1 MYYLNDIQHKDL
13 LQMTDVSSLILN
25 SQGFG
30 LIIIDGDTSQIV
42 YANSKLFEMS
52 GFLPEN
58 IIGKKCNN
66 LLCPAQENACPIRD
80 LGQTVDNS
88 ERVMFNKDGEKIPI
102 IKTVIPIN
110 KNGKKYFVESLID
123 ISLQKDMRD
132 MLSNTNRVLKDEV
145 GKRTE
150 IQKKLET
157 LAYYDYL
164 TGLPNRVLCIE
175 RITHALTLAE
185 CSATIVAIMFLD
197 LDGFKMINDTA
208 GHFTGDELL
217 VQVAKRLVS
226 TTRKSDTVARIGG
239 DEFVI
244 VFENIESNEGIQ
256 SIMQKILAA
265 FQKPFTIRGQDF
277 FVTASLGV
285 AVQPEDGNDAEN
297 LIQNA
302 DIAMYKAKERGRNQ
316 GIFCNSLM
324 KQNVTEYMK
333 LSNQLYRAIEKNEL
347 ILYYQPQIN
356 CCDRQVVGMEALLRW
371 KNPKIGLVP
380 PGKFIPIAEKTGLI
394 HSLGDWVLRTACVQ
408 NKIWQDK
415 GLPKVPIA
423 VNLSA
428 LQFNNRHL
436 AKNVSAILNESGLPP
451 KYLELEI
458 TESVVVRELLSVVEM
473 LNSFRN
479 LGVSIAIDDF
489 GTDYSSLQYLKQLPI
504 DRLKIA
510 MPFVQGIAVNQ
521 QDEAITQAILLL
533 AKKMNLRV
541 IAEGV
546 ETKNQ
551 LSFLKQYNCQDAQGF
566 YFYKPLP
573 AEEMELV
580 LKNGVPI
587 K

>member
-13 LQMTDVSSLILN
+13 LQMIDVSSLILN

-88 ERVMFNKDGEKIPI
+88 ERVMLNKDGEKIPI

-110 KNGKKYFVESLID
+110 KNGKKYFVESLVD
-123 ISLQKDMRD
+123 ISLQKDMRE

-175 RITHALTLAE
+175 RITHALT
-185 CSATIVAIMFLD
+185 
-197 LDGFKMINDTA
+197 
-208 GHFTGDELL
+208 
-217 VQVAKRLVS
+217 
-226 TTRKSDTVARIGG
+226 
-239 DEFVI
+239 
-244 VFENIESNEGIQ
+244 
-256 SIMQKILAA
+256 
-265 FQKPFTIRGQDF
+265 
-277 FVTASLGV
+277 
-285 AVQPEDGNDAEN
+285 
-297 LIQNA
+297 QNA

-347 ILYYQPQIN
+347 ILYYQQQIN

-371 KNPKIGLVP
+371 KNPQIGLVP